1 LLVGVWLLKEDAPQ
15 LDEDEL
21 RALVT
26 PETICQYESMM
37 AEQQRLSDAELIFYD
52 PFNLHQFEEEVE
64 ESGGVDDNS
73 RGKTTKIR
81 SKELEE
87 LTTAAPW
94 NTTANFLNAIQGRC
108 TLKLRGIGDPSGRS
122 EAFSFVK
129 APGEKGTSSSVANS
143 VGSDYRQDISRIW
156 ESHINSISQGAINA
170 VNLSAGNNIN
180 VSATM
185 TTSTSVATIS
195 SSAPSFPEGCK
206 LVISRRFGADQWVCE
221 EITDPLVIRAYLRV
235 RQNCASSSA
244 ADKKLRR
251 AFVAPDALPTLSAS
265 DAAPLSTVKTKKKP
279 ASKEAGGLGTKTLKK
294 PATTVQTTSMNAT
307 TAEKSLQIKCGACG
321 QVGHMRTNRICPMF
335 SDGSGST
342 ISSIVTSSSATT
354 GPELKL
360 KLKLSTNTLISS
372 NESIYPSPVLLPV
385 SQRPKGPEIE
395 PLQRK
400 RPRRKL
406 TAKQVHAQFLASQ
419 SIQVKSKLAAL
430 STILISIVD
439 GLILLPS
446 TLAFHKPVPR
456 KLYPLYYKLIS
467 HPIDLSSIRSKAV
480 ALSYKN
486 SQEFLED
493 FNLLLSNCV
502 TFNGQE
508 APLSDVA
515 RDMLARVKVSLES
528 EEIKEIDTFL
538 EQNISKNEN
547 QERFTDNN
555 EDEDDKVHIE
565 IDQGDDVSIMT
576 DQEEEASTA
585 TADVDAYINDTAIES
600 CC

>member
-1 LLVGVWLLKEDAPQ
+1 MKEDAPQ

-21 RALVT
+21 RALVA
-26 PETICQYESMM
+26 PEAICQYESMM

-52 PFNLHQFEEEVE
+52 PFNSQQFEEDFE
-64 ESGGVDDNS
+64 ETGTGAAGTDENP
-73 RGKTTKIR
+73 RNKTTKIK

-94 NTTANFLNAIQGRC
+94 NTTANFLSAVQGRC

-143 VGSDYRQDISRIW
+143 VGSEYRQDISRIW
-156 ESHINSISQGAINA
+156 ESHINSLSQGAINPG
-170 VNLSAGNNIN
+170 VLNSNNTNVSAGNIN
-180 VSATM
+180 SVN
-185 TTSTSVATIS
+185 TSVS
-195 SSAPSFPEGCK
+195 PSLPEGCK
-206 LVISRRFGADQWVCE
+206 LVISRRFGADQWINE
-221 EITDPLVIRAYLRV
+221 EITDPLIIRAYLRV
-235 RQNCASSSA
+235 RQQSSISSA

-251 AFVAPDALPTLSAS
+251 GFIAPDALPTLSAS
-265 DAAPLSTVKTKKKP
+265 DAAPLSIVKTKKPVSKAPTVKPKP
-279 ASKEAGGLGTKTLKK
+279 AKK
-294 PATTVQTTSMNAT
+294 SATITASAS
-307 TAEKSLQIKCGACG
+307 TAEKNLQIKCGACG

-335 SDGSGST
+335 SDVSGGST
-342 ISSIVTSSSATT
+342 NSSLINSSSVAV
-354 GPELKL
+354 PELKL
-360 KLKLSTNTLISS
+360 KLKLSTATTSASS

-385 SQRPKGPEIE
+385 SHRSKGPEIE

-406 TAKQVHAQFLASQ
+406 TVKQLHAQFLSSQ
-419 SIQVKSKLAAL
+419 SVQVKSKLAAL

-439 GLILLPS
+439 ALILLP
-446 TLAFHKPVPR
+446 TTPAFHKPVPR

-493 FNLLLSNCV
+493 FDLLLSNCV

-515 RDMLARVKVSLES
+515 RDMLYRVKTSIES
-528 EEIKEIDTFL
+528 DEIKEIDTFL
-538 EQNISKNEN
+538 KENIRMINN
-547 QERFTDNN
+547 DDNN
-555 EDEDDKVHIE
+555 MDNDNDRQVQ

-576 DQEEEASTA
+576 DQEEVIEDEIVKNT
-585 TADVDAYINDTAIES
+585 VDE
-600 CC
+600 

>member
-1 LLVGVWLLKEDAPQ
+1 MKEDAPQ

-26 PETICQYESMM
+26 PEAICQYESMM

-52 PFNLHQFEEEVE
+52 PFNSQQFEEEVE
-64 ESGGVDDNS
+64 ETGTGAGAAGTDENPRS
-73 RGKTTKIR
+73 KTTKIR

-94 NTTANFLNAIQGRC
+94 NTTANFLSAVQGRC

-143 VGSDYRQDISRIW
+143 VGSEYRQDISRIW
-156 ESHINSISQGAINA
+156 ESHMNSLSQGAINPGLLNGNNT
-170 VNLSAGNNIN
+170 VSAGNNN
-180 VSATM
+180 SVNTTVSPAL
-185 TTSTSVATIS
+185 
-195 SSAPSFPEGCK
+195 PDGCK
-206 LVISRRFGADQWVCE
+206 LVISRRFGADQWINE
-221 EITDPLVIRAYLRV
+221 EITDPLIIRAYLRV
-235 RQNCASSSA
+235 RQQSSTSSA

-251 AFVAPDALPTLSAS
+251 GFVAPDALPTLSAS
-265 DAAPLSTVKTKKKP
+265 DAAPLSIVKTKKP
-279 ASKEAGGLGTKTLKK
+279 VSKAPTVKTAKK
-294 PATTVQTTSMNAT
+294 PATTTASAS
-307 TAEKSLQIKCGACG
+307 TAEKNLQIKCGACG

-335 SDGSGST
+335 SDVSGGST
-342 ISSIVTSSSATT
+342 NSSLINSSSVAV
-354 GPELKL
+354 PELKL
-360 KLKLSTNTLISS
+360 KLKLSTATTSTSS

-385 SQRPKGPEIE
+385 SHRSKGPEIE

-406 TAKQVHAQFLASQ
+406 TAKQLHAQFLSSQ
-419 SIQVKSKLAAL
+419 SVQVKSKLAAL

-439 GLILLPS
+439 ALILLP
-446 TLAFHKPVPR
+446 TTPAFHKPVPR

-486 SQEFLED
+486 SLEFLED
-493 FNLLLSNCV
+493 FNLLLCNCI

-515 RDMLARVKVSLES
+515 RDMLSRVKTLIES
-528 EEIKEIDTFL
+528 DEIKEIDTFL
-538 EQNISKNEN
+538 KENIRMINN
-547 QERFTDNN
+547 DDDNTDNGGRQ
-555 EDEDDKVHIE
+555 VQ
-565 IDQGDDVSIMT
+565 IDHGDDVSIMT
-576 DQEEEASTA
+576 DQEEEKDTETEGSK
-585 TADVDAYINDTAIES
+585 DVTNDNEEA
-600 CC
+600 